1 MNDTVMDWRVSKKD
15 YAVMGPV
22 CGTPPLRVFR
32 KANMN
37 DHDAA
42 GFRAQ
47 FKRRDIQVQP
57 DQKIAIIGF
66 FVEVQRIEGDDIRG
80 VEKSELQSALAS
92 CSFETDCMWNL
103 VSSRGILRHWWRT
116 IDEERTALCCPEK
129 LDALQT
135 CGIYKERQFRSE
147 TAKPTVLAS
156 FPGSGN
162 TWARLLLEFSSGI
175 YTGSVYDDIDLM
187 RLMPAEGL
195 DSGAVIAVK
204 AHLNPEKYMEQTT
217 ARRALLLV
225 RHPFDAIWA
234 EYQRRVSSGHSSV
247 LQNVDLVS
255 FSGFANCMACKWCV
269 ANACSVFQLSKLP
282 TRSHTIFWLVGS
294 LFVCLSKR
302 MRYSMLH
309 AKLASQHTE
318 LLVVRY
324 EDLVSDTEE
333 QIVKM
338 LKFLGGNEADD
349 ERIDCAIKLAFD
361 PSIRRKKKI
370 SAFDVFNNM
379 TSVACR
385 VWQSFSD
392 NPHSKLLLNTLGYDN
407 YVASASSAC
416 AKQVQSLSSCN
427 VDFDSVRTTTGDSC
441 SVGRGAMAPR

>member
-1 MNDTVMDWRVSKKD
+1 MDWRVSKKD

-66 FVEVQRIEGDDIRG
+66 FVEVQRIKGDNIRG
-80 VEKSELQSALAS
+80 VDKSELQSALAS

-255 FSGFANCMACKWCV
+255 FSGFANCMACKW
-269 ANACSVFQLSKLP
+269 
-282 TRSHTIFWLVGS
+282 
-294 LFVCLSKR
+294 

-333 QIVKM
+333 QIIKM